1 MQSIQKKE
9 SFVPLFLP
17 LSDTSLEKKCMQLC
31 QKQNLPWKDMNATP
45 SEYILHKHTL
55 RDRTEVI
62 TERKEQ
68 LQKESRD
75 NKLLIPAF
83 MNVYFVQ
90 ALYTFRKNLLFAHFR
105 KL

>member
-1 MQSIQKKE
+1 
-9 SFVPLFLP
+9 
-17 LSDTSLEKKCMQLC
+17 
-31 QKQNLPWKDMNATP
+31 MNATP

-90 ALYTFRKNLLFAHFR
+90 ALYTFRKTCCLLISANCKLKKFA
-105 KL
+105 L